1 MEYSRRDDVTE
12 LQRQLREK
20 EAAHVEEVT
29 ALQTSLTAVQASH
42 TALQQQVS
50 RGSSNG
56 DCVHVC
62 NNIHVFFKLQLLE
75 TETGCV
81 AKEKAMVEL
90 SHSLEEKEVSYL

>member
-62 NNIHVFFKLQLLE
+62 HNIFLKLQLLE

-90 SHSLEEKEVSYL
+90 SHSLEEKEVSYM